1 MDAERKSLH
10 NGSAW
15 IDKDHRL
22 TAEKI
27 KRFLPKKSTHELSER
42 VLEKINNM
50 GEHIGVLDSDMD
62 EMFLTHINV
71 LDKLKIPM
79 EKYVDALKYVALTNH
94 MSNKKAFEIV
104 FPDRMEK
111 LRLQQERANLEG
123 TGRVI
128 NVDAHVTSFN
138 KSEAVTEIRAN
149 AMLASHIEYNWM
161 FHQQMHN
168 LHNISLGKTA
178 DGIQVGAVAR
188 VQAMSKILEITQM
201 PQAQQI
207 DVKVGMD
214 EDSKSMYQQMMEQV
228 TASASAQ
235 LQRLQGGASVK
246 DVQKLNIN
254 INEPGEEIIDV

>member
-1 MDAERKSLH
+1 MSTDRKSLQ
-10 NGSAW
+10 NGKEW
-15 IDKDHRL
+15 VQKDHRL

-27 KRFLPKKSTHELSER
+27 KRFLPKRSTHELSEK
-42 VLEKINNM
+42 VLEKINSM
-50 GEHIGVLDSDMD
+50 GENIGVLDSDMD

-104 FPDRMEK
+104 FPDRMAR
-111 LRLQQERANLEG
+111 LGLQQERADLEG
-123 TGRVI
+123 AGRVI

-138 KSEAVTEIRAN
+138 KSEAVTEIRSN

-168 LHNISLGKTA
+168 LHNMSMGKTA

-188 VQAMSKILEITQM
+188 VQAASKILEITQM
-201 PQAQQI
+201 PQSQQI
-207 DVKVGMD
+207 DVNIGMD
-214 EDSKSMYQQMMEQV
+214 EDSKSMYQQMMDQV
-228 TASASAQ
+228 SASAAIQ
-235 LQRLQGGASVK
+235 LKRLQGGASVK
-246 DVQKLNIN
+246 DVQKIEVNV
-254 INEPGEEIIDV
+254 NEPGEVIDV